1 MKFFSIS
8 IVVLLIVTTE
18 SCKKTYPSS
27 DGENPGNGRKVLFQL
42 YTDKDFSNETSVIKF
57 SIFIRNARTTFFDSS
72 FAPMQIKDIPDAA
85 HKLVIEKTVLGTGN
99 SDLAA
104 GFNYEIQNVGH
115 SWYID
120 TSRAGNA
127 LKVIDYAFQ

>member
-1 MKFFSIS
+1 MKIFSIS
-8 IVVLLIVTTE
+8 IVVLLIVTME

-27 DGENPGNGRKVLFQL
+27 DGENPGTGRKVLFQL
-42 YTDKDFSNETSVIKF
+42 YTDKDFSAETSVIKF

-72 FAPMQIKDIPDAA
+72 FASMQIKDIPDAA
-85 HKLVIEKTVLGTGN
+85 HKIVIEKTVFGTGN

-104 GFNYEIQNVGH
+104 GFNYEIQNVGN

-120 TSRAGNA
+120 TSRAGNV